1 MNKVA
6 KGNRYKYKTK
16 KWLEGQGFMVE
27 YTEMVRYFFDK
38 KKGRMIPI
46 KKDIFYCDLIAIR
59 SDLILF
65 VQVKVNKSNIS
76 PAKALLGRLA
86 VPQNAE
92 KWIVV
97 WIPRKRE
104 PEIIKI
110 SP

>member
-1 MNKVA
+1 
-6 KGNRYKYKTK
+6 
-16 KWLEGQGFMVE
+16 MVE
-27 YTEMVRYFFDK
+27 YTEITRYFFDK

-46 KKDIFYCDLIAIR
+46 KKDLFYSDLIALR
-59 SDLILF
+59 SDLLLF

-86 VPQNAE
+86 VPKSCE

-104 PEIIKI
+104 PEVIKI